1 MKKETKNTEPIKA
14 YKVFENDWTCKG
26 FRFEMGKEFHFDGEI
41 KICNSGFH
49 ACEKLA
55 DCFNYYEMMPYN
67 KIAEVEILG
76 KIERHGEDSKIVT
89 DRIKIVREISFREMI
104 EIIKSQAVNR
114 SEAVNWSE
122 AVNGSMFIDNCNG
135 ISHGLFCANIKS
147 PYRIFNKEVTEN
159 RYDEV
164 IKLIEKYRNGWIPE
178 TTNIKILYLK
188 NGNDW
193 VKTPIHKVEG
203 LSKEESYKDMPV
215 ELIDYLKGLPEFDA
229 EIFEQIT
236 GMKP

>member
-114 SEAVNWSE
+114 SE

>member
-114 SEAVNWSE
+114 SEAVNE
-122 AVNGSMFIDNCNG
+122 SMFIDNCNG

-164 IKLIEKYRNGWIPE
+164 IKLIEKYRNGWLPE

-193 VKTPIHKVEG
+193 IKTPIHKVEG